1 MTADK
6 DSWRTFWWISTGFSI
21 FTNIW
26 ILFFFPETKW
36 DRRETSAGLTA
47 AALTE
52 ISPHQAQQA
61 SVSVPEKTTST
72 HTEDRENNPTLAD
85 DQLSVKL
92 SGKPNKTQLM
102 PIVAWNSHE
111 PILDAII
118 LPFKLIRFPIVLWGA
133 LQFSCSASCFL
144 MVNITQSQ
152 ALGAPPYNF
161 SPAVVGYCN
170 LALFVGTSISLL
182 TAGPL
187 SDWISRR
194 ATTKNGGV
202 REPEMRLPTLLPFSI
217 FFVIGS
223 IVLSIGFQYQ
233 WPWEAIV
240 VVGFGLIGIQVAA
253 ISGIA
258 INYVVSNLQI

>member
-1 MTADK
+1 MTV
-6 DSWRTFWWISTGFSI
+6 
-21 FTNIW
+21 
-26 ILFFFPETKW
+26 
-36 DRRETSAGLTA
+36 A
-47 AALTE
+47 APTE
-52 ISPHQAQQA
+52 ISADRTLQRTA
-61 SVSVPEKTTST
+61 SAPEKTTST
-72 HTEDRENNPTLAD
+72 HTEDRENNPSLD
-85 DQLSVKL
+85 GDQLSVKL
-92 SGKPNKTQLM
+92 SGKPTRKQLM

-111 PILDAII
+111 PILEAIT

-133 LQFSCSASCFL
+133 LQFTCSASCFL

-161 SPAVVGYCN
+161 TPAVVGYCN
-170 LALFVGTSISLL
+170 LALFVGTCISLL

-202 REPEMRLPTLLPFSI
+202 REPEMRLPALLPFSI

-223 IVLSIGFQYQ
+223 IVLCVGFQYQ

-240 VVGFGLIGIQVAA
+240 IIGFGLIGIQVAA
-253 ISGIA
+253 ISGIS
-258 INYVVSNLQI
+258 INYVVSLFKIQENQADKLEGRLL